1 MSFLTDLIQYFFPK
15 KNKRHT
21 HKKTQPNRKKKLVGF
36 QELDDLNHSGEI
48 LIQSKNKVQTKK
60 DFDTIYHY
68 TIKNKNLTHQELHN
82 AIDINIK
89 FLTLLLYKLENS
101 IYITEYQK
109 VSDMLQQSNTCKN
122 ILTSISNNQI
132 FYKNTVDIIKR
143 HTLSV
148 GKLVKII
155 NKLDIAGDL

>member
-1 MSFLTDLIQYFFPK
+1 M
-15 KNKRHT
+15 
-21 HKKTQPNRKKKLVGF
+21 
-36 QELDDLNHSGEI
+36 
-48 LIQSKNKVQTKK
+48 
-60 DFDTIYHY
+60 
-68 TIKNKNLTHQELHN
+68 
-82 AIDINIK
+82 
-89 FLTLLLYKLENS
+89 LLYKLENS

-155 NKLDIAGDL
+155 NKLDIIGEL

>member
-1 MSFLTDLIQYFFPK
+1 M
-15 KNKRHT
+15 
-21 HKKTQPNRKKKLVGF
+21 
-36 QELDDLNHSGEI
+36 DDLNHSGEI

-101 IYITEYQK
+101 IYIAEYQK

-148 GKLVKII
+148 GKLVK
-155 NKLDIAGDL
+155 NY

>member
-1 MSFLTDLIQYFFPK
+1 MSFFTNLIQYFFPK
-15 KNKRHT
+15 KNKKHT
-21 HKKTQPNRKKKLVGF
+21 HKKTQPQRKKKLVGF

-48 LIQSKNKVQTKK
+48 LIQSKNKVQTKN

-68 TIKNKNLTHQELHN
+68 TIKNKNLTHQELH
-82 AIDINIK
+82 IDINIK

-155 NKLDIAGDL
+155 NKLDIIGEL